1 MVGRLSWM
9 TWGRC
14 SSRAEQRRR
23 RRRRRGRSS
32 ICQEQDSSKAAP
44 PICTSAKLVCRSR
57 SLDGVAWHGEQHGDP
72 LQGRRPPGHASRH
85 LRFFTELPSKPSLY
99 RDNTNL
105 EFSSLFYDNFIGTD
119 KSDTITVTPER
130 SMTSFLRQHVLGV
143 LDVVSQL
150 SMEQL
155 TIES

>member
-1 MVGRLSWM
+1 M

-14 SSRAEQRRR
+14 SSRAEQRRRRR

-72 LQGRRPPGHASRH
+72 LRGRRPPWHASRH

-155 TIES
+155 TIESSQ

>member
-23 RRRRRGRSS
+23 RRRRRRGRRGS

-72 LQGRRPPGHASRH
+72 LRGRRPPWHASRH

-130 SMTSFLRQHVLGV
+130 SMTSFLRQH
-143 LDVVSQL
+143 
-150 SMEQL
+150 L
-155 TIES
+155 TVCFVWSTRIDN